1 MHLRDIAISLPV
13 LTRSTTGLDAARRIA
28 GDRLAALVVA
38 DASGHPA
45 SVLPASAVLGLL
57 IPRYLREDPR
67 LAAVLDDATADELWE
82 AAGRHTVGELLDREG
97 VRVFD
102 VVTVDPDATL
112 VEVATLMAAAGTS
125 IALLGGDPPGGP
137 WFLTLPAVLDA
148 ALAARRA
155 ERGEDRS

>member
-1 MHLRDIAISLPV
+1 VRLSDIAVPLPLV
-13 LTRSTTGLDAARRIA
+13 TRATTGLDAARRIA

-38 DASGHPA
+38 DDHGRPR

-67 LAAVLDDATADELWE
+67 LAAVLDDGTADELWE
-82 AAGRHTVGELLDREG
+82 AAGRHTVGELLDRED

-102 VVTVDPDATL
+102 LVTVAPDATL
-112 VEVATLMAAAGTS
+112 VEVATRMAAAGTS

-137 WFLTLPAVLDA
+137 LFLTLPAVLDA
-148 ALAARRA
+148 ALAARRG
-155 ERGEDRS
+155 GE